1 VSDFKGLMMGMLIA
15 AVIYL
20 ADRYLPKWFGA
31 VPGVLFVVLVGY
43 LVIFY
48 HTSFFS
54 ALTLLLVGES
64 ILIGIWLSSLDA
76 LKKKVQ
82 QELERMKAK
91 DLS

>member
-1 VSDFKGLMMGMLIA
+1 MSDFKGLMMGMLIV

-31 VPGVLFVVLVGY
+31 VPGVLFAVLVGY

-48 HTSFFS
+48 NTSFLS
-54 ALTLLLVGES
+54 ALTPLLVGES
-64 ILIGIWLSSLDA
+64 ILNG
-76 LKKKVQ
+76 KKKVQ